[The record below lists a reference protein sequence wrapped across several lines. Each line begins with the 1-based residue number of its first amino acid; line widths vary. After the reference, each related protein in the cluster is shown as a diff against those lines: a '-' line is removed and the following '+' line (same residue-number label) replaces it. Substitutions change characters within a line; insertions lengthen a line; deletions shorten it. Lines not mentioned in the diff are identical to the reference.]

1 MEKAYLVLANGDVF
15 EGTRLGAP
23 VDATGEL
30 VFNTGM
36 SGYIETLTDPSYCG
50 QIVLFTFPTIGN
62 YGIIPEDF
70 EGACVVRGCV
80 MRTWCDTPSNF
91 RSQEDLDA
99 FLKSQGVVGIMGVDT
114 RHITKVIRESGV
126 MNAMIC
132 TSVPQTLGALRAYRV
147 EHAVEQVSAKEV
159 RLYPAEGKERFRVTL
174 VDYGAKRG
182 IIKDLVSRGCTV
194 KAVPYHTTAESILA
208 DAPDGVMLSN
218 GPGDPADNGAAIAEL
233 EKMMGRLPVFGICLG
248 HQLMAL
254 AQGGRTGKL
263 KYGHRGCNQPV
274 RDTAT
279 GKCYITSQNHGYA
292 VLSDALPADGR
303 VRFTNVNDGTCEGL
317 DYPTLQAFSVQ
328 FHPEARPGPEDTSF
342 LFDRFL
348 DLMQENR

>member
-50 QIVLFTFPTIGN
+50 QIVLFTFPSIGN

-147 EHAVEQVSAKEV
+147 EAIFPDGSRQ
-159 RLYPAEGKERFRVTL
+159 TL
-174 VDYGAKRG
+174 VEEANNRYRLRVHE
-182 IIKDLVSRGCTV
+182 I
-194 KAVPYHTTAESILA
+194 
-208 DAPDGVMLSN
+208 DAP
-218 GPGDPADNGAAIAEL
+218 PCAAIELTPIATWGAETV
-233 EKMMGRLPVFGICLG
+233 RVF
-248 HQLMAL
+248 AFE
-254 AQGGRTGKL
+254 AQ
-263 KYGHRGCNQPV
+263 
-274 RDTAT
+274 
-279 GKCYITSQNHGYA
+279 S
-292 VLSDALPADGR
+292 
-303 VRFTNVNDGTCEGL
+303 
-317 DYPTLQAFSVQ
+317 
-328 FHPEARPGPEDTSF
+328 
-342 LFDRFL
+342 
-348 DLMQENR
+348 

>member
-1 MEKAYLVLANGDVF
+1 MFQRSSGVVLHISS
-15 EGTRLGAP
+15 L
-23 VDATGEL
+23 
-30 VFNTGM
+30 
-36 SGYIETLTDPSYCG
+36 PS
-50 QIVLFTFPTIGN
+50 P
-62 YGIIPEDF
+62 YGIGTMGKDAYQFVDF
-70 EGACVVRGCV
+70 LRDGGQTYWQVLPLGQTGFGDSPYQCFSAAAGN
-80 MRTWCDTPSNF
+80 PYF
-91 RSQEDLDA
+91 IDLDMLA
-99 FLKSQGVVGIMGVDT
+99 DMGLRDEQDLRDADVETTPDAVDF
-114 RHITKVIRESGV
+114 
-126 MNAMIC
+126 A
-132 TSVPQTLGALRAYRV
+132 ALRAYRIV
-147 EHAVEQVSAKEV
+147 DAVKSVSCGEIETYGPEAENASHLIA
-159 RLYPAEGKERFRVTL
+159 LYDF
-174 VDYGAKRG
+174 GAKRG

-303 VRFTNVNDGTCEGL
+303 VSFTNVNDGTCEGL

>member
-1 MEKAYLVLANGDVF
+1 MEKAYLVLENGDVF

-23 VDATGEL
+23 VDSVGEL

-36 SGYIETLTDPSYCG
+36 SGYIETLTDPSYYG

-62 YGIIPEDF
+62 YGIIPADF

-80 MRTWCDTPSNF
+80 MREWCDAPSNF
-91 RSQEDLDA
+91 RAEEDLDR
-99 FLKSQGVVGIMGVDT
+99 FLKEQGVVGIAGVDT
-114 RHITKVIRESGV
+114 RHITKLIRESGV

-132 TSVPQTLGALRAYRV
+132 AKVPENTDVLRTYRV
-147 EHAVEQVSAKEV
+147 EHAVESVSANACRV
-159 RLYPAEGKERFRVTL
+159 YPAEGGEKFRVTL

-182 IIKDLVSRGCTV
+182 IIQDLVSRGCTV
-194 KAVPYHTTAESILA
+194 KAVPYHTPAADILA

-218 GPGDPADNGAAIAEL
+218 GPGDPAENGAAIAEL
-233 EKMMGRLPVFGICLG
+233 RKLMGRVPVFGICLG

-263 KYGHRGCNQPV
+263 KYGHRGGNQPV
-274 RDTAT
+274 RDAET

-292 VLSDALPADGR
+292 VLPDALPQGG
-303 VRFTNVNDGTCEGL
+303 VLRFTNVNDGTCEGI
-317 DYPTLQAFSVQ
+317 DYPELRAFSVQ
-328 FHPEARPGPEDTSF
+328 FHPEARPGPEDTAF

-348 DLMQENR
+348 DMMSK

>member
-50 QIVLFTFPTIGN
+50 QIVLFTFPSIGN

-159 RLYPAEGKERFRVTL
+159 RLYPAEGKEEQGREARQ
-174 VDYGAKRG
+174 DS
-182 IIKDLVSRGCTV
+182 VSCRYSG
-194 KAVPYHTTAESILA
+194 AVP
-208 DAPDGVMLSN
+208 
-218 GPGDPADNGAAIAEL
+218 PGGT
-233 EKMMGRLPVFGICLG
+233 KRRHSLPC
-248 HQLMAL
+248 
-254 AQGGRTGKL
+254 RRGKAGFPSL
-263 KYGHRGCNQPV
+263 
-274 RDTAT
+274 
-279 GKCYITSQNHGYA
+279 
-292 VLSDALPADGR
+292 
-303 VRFTNVNDGTCEGL
+303 
-317 DYPTLQAFSVQ
+317 
-328 FHPEARPGPEDTSF
+328 
-342 LFDRFL
+342 
-348 DLMQENR
+348 

>member
-1 MEKAYLVLANGDVF
+1 MEKAYLVLENGDIF
-15 EGTRLGAP
+15 EGVRLGAP
-23 VDATGEL
+23 VDSVGEL

-36 SGYIETLTDPSYCG
+36 SGYIETLTDPSYYG

-80 MRTWCDTPSNF
+80 MREWCDAPSNF
-91 RSQEDLDA
+91 RSEEDLDT
-99 FLKSQGVVGIMGVDT
+99 FLKEQGVAGIAGVDT
-114 RHITKVIRESGV
+114 RQITKLIRESGV

-132 TSVPQTLGALRAYRV
+132 GAVPESLNALRDYRV
-147 EHAVEQVSAKEV
+147 VQAVEHVSGRERCV
-159 RLYPAEGKERFRVTL
+159 YPAEGGERFRVTL
-174 VDYGAKRG
+174 IDYGAKRG
-182 IIKDLVSRGCTV
+182 IIRNLAARGCTV
-194 KAVPYHTTAESILA
+194 TAVPYDTPAESILA

-218 GPGDPADNGAAIAEL
+218 GPGDPADNRRAIAEL
-233 EKMMGRLPVFGICLG
+233 AKLMGRVPVFGICLG

-263 KYGHRGCNQPV
+263 KYGHRGGNQPV

-292 VLSDALPADGR
+292 VLTDALPEGAQLS
-303 VRFTNVNDGTCEGL
+303 FENVNDGTCEGL
-317 DYPTLQAFSVQ
+317 VYPALRAFSVQ

-348 DLMQENR
+348 DMMSK